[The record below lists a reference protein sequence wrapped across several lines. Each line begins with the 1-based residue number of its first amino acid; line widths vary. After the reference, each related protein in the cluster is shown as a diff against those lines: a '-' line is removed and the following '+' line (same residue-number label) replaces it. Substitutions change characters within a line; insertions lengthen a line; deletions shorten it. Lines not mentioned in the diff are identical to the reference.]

1 MHADEHRRHLCF
13 RGEEMQMSLK
23 RATALLLLLS
33 LPAWAADRDNPPAGK
48 SAPTKTEPEKIP
60 GYRVRKI
67 KGFQLI
73 ISNKVLEE
81 NDKSDLERKPLDVL
95 ELELKTL
102 SKVMPPKALE
112 VLRKILIWVEWD
124 EQVKMANGRDGFAT
138 AIYYGG
144 HQLQMLEKGQHPLK
158 AKNVTI
164 LRMKSLAEE
173 HQPKRDSG
181 RCVIL
186 HEIAHAVHDQLIGFD
201 NQKIKD
207 AYRQAMQRKLYDPTM
222 YASTNEKE
230 FFAEL
235 TCAYFDQMDYYPRKR
250 ADLKKHDLATY
261 QVMELV
267 WSKQKVAK
275 DSGSDPSPRKLQ
287 DLKLEQVDLGKPILG
302 PKVTAADL
310 RGRAVMLL
318 LWNAGSTDSLA
329 CFSKV
334 SAWDAELSDF
344 GLLTVGIHF
353 TGTSKQE
360 VEAVARSRGVAFAVT
375 EGKWVKG
382 GLIEDFKDFPLCLV
396 FDHDAHCVY
405 RGSPFDAE
413 KAVRAAVGKALAA
426 STGLE
431 TFPKPLTRYVEEL
444 GKGQPPSSVLPKLAP
459 LMRWPDAD
467 TAEAAKLLVGEMT
480 EAGHAALR
488 GAEPLAKTDPV
499 AAFIL
504 IERLPTVFKDTAVA
518 AGANKLLD
526 ELKKNKAV
534 ATELRARKDLAA
546 VKKIDT
552 ELNGRPG
559 SFDPKL
565 EQFRRENALLLAQLQ
580 QKVQQMKK
588 AYPMAKA
595 TEQAVRISDRYGL
608 TVP

>member
-1 MHADEHRRHLCF
+1 
-13 RGEEMQMSLK
+13 MSLK
-23 RATALLLLLS
+23 RGVVLLLLLG
-33 LPAWAADRDNPPAGK
+33 LPAWADDKDKPPDKDKLPAGK
-48 SAPTKTEPEKIP
+48 TAPIKKEPEKIP
-60 GYRVRKI
+60 GYKVRTI

-81 NDKSDLERKPLDVL
+81 NDTSELERKPLDVL

-102 SKVMPPKALE
+102 ARVMPPNALKL
-112 VLRKILIWVEWD
+112 LRGILIWVEWD
-124 EQVKMANGRDGFAT
+124 EEVKMPNGREGIAT

-144 HQLQMLEKGQHPLK
+144 HQLQMLQTGKHPLK

-164 LRMKSLAEE
+164 LRMKSLTEE

-181 RCVIL
+181 RCLIL

-201 NQKIKD
+201 NQDIKN
-207 AYRQAMQRKLYDPTM
+207 AYRQAMQRKLYDPKM

-235 TCAYFDQMDYYPRKR
+235 TCAYFDQLDYYPRKR
-250 ADLKKHDLATY
+250 ADLNKHDLETY
-261 QVMELV
+261 RLMERV
-267 WSKQKVAK
+267 WGKQKLAK
-275 DSGSDPSPRKLQ
+275 KSDSKSSAGKLQ
-287 DLKLEQVDLGKPILG
+287 DVKLEQIDLGKPILG
-302 PKVTAADL
+302 PKVMAADL

-318 LWNAGSTDSLA
+318 LWNAASTSSLA
-329 CFSKV
+329 CFPKV

-344 GLLTVGIHF
+344 GLLTMGIHL

-360 VEAVARSRGVAFAVT
+360 IEAVARSRGVAFAVT

-396 FDHDAHCVY
+396 FDHDAQCVY

-431 TFPKPLTRYVEEL
+431 TYPKPLTPYLEAL
-444 GKGQPPSSVLPKLAP
+444 SKGQAPSSVLPKLVP
-459 LMRWPDAD
+459 LMRSQDAD

-480 EAGHAALR
+480 EAGQTALR
-488 GAEPLAKTDPV
+488 EAEPLAKKDPV

-504 IERLPTVFKDTAVA
+504 IERLPTVFKDTDVA
-518 AGANKLLD
+518 AGANKLLN
-526 ELKKNKAV
+526 EVKKNKAV
-534 ATELRARKDLAA
+534 AIELRARKDLAK
-546 VKKIDT
+546 VNKIDM
-552 ELNGRPG
+552 ELNGKPG

-565 EQFRRENALLLAQLQ
+565 ERFRRDNALLLAQLQ
-580 QKVQQMKK
+580 QTVQRMKK
-588 AYPMAKA
+588 TYPMAKA
-595 TEQAVRISDRYGL
+595 TAQAVRISDRYGL